1 MRQLTLGVQLK
12 ERATFASF
20 LTARNVEVVAHL
32 RQLAA
37 DAPGGA
43 TWIAGPHTAGK
54 SHLLQAVCAAAPAGR
69 RAAYLPLESLLPFGP
84 GALDGADELD
94 LACYDDVQCVAGL
107 EDWERRLFSLWQ
119 RALERNTTLLF
130 AARETPARVDFDL
143 ADLKSRLASSTVF
156 AVRELN
162 DEEQLQ
168 ALDLR
173 AHLRGFEL
181 PAETARYLQRR
192 FPRDMRT
199 LCEVLDTLDD
209 AAFAAQRRLTVPF
222 IRAIVDAKTPA
233 DAKTRS

>member
-20 LTARNVEVVAHL
+20 LTARNGELVAHL
-32 RQLAA
+32 QHVAA
-37 DAPGGA
+37 ATPPGA

-54 SHLLQAVCAAAPAGR
+54 SHLLQAVCAATPGGR

-84 GALDGADELD
+84 AAIDGADALD
-94 LACYDDVQCVAGL
+94 VVCYDDVQAIAGL
-107 EDWERRLFSLWQ
+107 DDWERRLFSHWQ
-119 RALERNTTLLF
+119 RAQERGATLLF
-130 AARETPARVDFDL
+130 AARENPAQVGFSL

-162 DEEQLQ
+162 DEEQLE

-173 AHLRGFEL
+173 ARLRGFEL

-192 FPRDMRT
+192 YPRDMRT

-209 AAFAAQRRLTVPF
+209 AAFSAQRRITVPF
-222 IRAIVDAKTPA
+222 IKEILDRKA
-233 DAKTRS
+233 

>member
-20 LTARNVEVVAHL
+20 LTARNQELVTHLKHVA
-32 RQLAA
+32 AST
-37 DAPGGA
+37 PPGA
-43 TWIAGPHTAGK
+43 TWLAGPHTAGK
-54 SHLLQAVCAAAPAGR
+54 SHLLQAVCADAAPGR
-69 RAAYLPLESLLPFGP
+69 RAAYLPLETLLPFGP
-84 GALDGADELD
+84 GTLDGAEALD
-94 LACYDDVQCVAGL
+94 VACYDDIQAIAGL
-107 EDWERRLFSLWQ
+107 AEWERRLFALWLHAQ
-119 RALERNTTLLF
+119 ERHGTLLF
-130 AARETPARVDFDL
+130 AARENPAHVEFGL
-143 ADLKSRLASSTVF
+143 QDLKSRLASSAIF

-173 AHLRGFEL
+173 AQLRGFEL

-199 LCEVLDTLDD
+199 LCEILDTLDD

-222 IRAIVDAKTPA
+222 IRAHLD
-233 DAKTRS
+233 RSG